1 MDIELTSFHL
11 FSLPIHALAHRNV
24 HVSFVRTYNK
34 LKSHHPRDFHAITR
48 ASSLRRGQRSCQVS
62 DSPTCPMYPRNDEI
76 MTKDTANHLSIS
88 FIRYIYT
95 HTEENKWEMRPEYLL
110 TYEDKWKTWNTICL
124 YIKISGKRG
133 AKFACSRCKV
143 ITLRNTLHI
152 YFCISCGPADRCYE
166 ENRIRRNKKFGVR
179 REAYH
184 RDFECKLC
192 FLGCKV

>member
-95 HTEENKWEMRPEYLL
+95 HTQRKINGKCGL
-110 TYEDKWKTWNTICL
+110 NICL
-124 YIKISGKRG
+124 HTKISGKREIRFAYILKSVESVEQNLLVRV
-133 AKFACSRCKV
+133 AK
-143 ITLRNTLHI
+143 
-152 YFCISCGPADRCYE
+152 
-166 ENRIRRNKKFGVR
+166 
-179 REAYH
+179 
-184 RDFECKLC
+184 
-192 FLGCKV
+192 